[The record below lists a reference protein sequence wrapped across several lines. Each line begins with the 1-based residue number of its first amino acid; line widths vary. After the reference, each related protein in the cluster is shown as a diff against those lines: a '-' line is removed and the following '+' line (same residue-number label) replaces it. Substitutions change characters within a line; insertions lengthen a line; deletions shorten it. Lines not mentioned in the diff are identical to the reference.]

1 MRWLSR
7 AAAVLLVLP
16 GAAAAQDRE
25 GAPFPDKWL
34 SIEEISGLLGLSAEQ
49 RASVEAPFAEVNG
62 VLQRATQRRAELLVE
77 FQGKPRYSQMSA
89 NERRATEERLQV
101 IRADYEGRQAEL
113 EQWLGAIR
121 AQLNTAQQAR
131 FDALSKPRITPAPQA
146 AGNP

>member
-7 AAAVLLVLP
+7 AAAVLLVVP
-16 GAAAAQDRE
+16 GAAAAQDQ
-25 GAPFPDKWL
+25 APFPDRWL
-34 SIEEISGLLGLSAEQ
+34 SIEEISGVLGLSAEQ

-89 NERRATEERLQV
+89 DERRATEERLLV

-121 AQLNTAQQAR
+121 AQLSTAQQAR

-146 AGNP
+146 AAGNP